1 MTGDTIRMVI
11 DNIRAHRV
19 RFEAFC
25 RSLSEEELMRP
36 VPNSTWLVKD
46 FASHLASLDPAMAES
61 FRLSAQGR
69 ADEVFHTEQSE
80 AFRDLDAWNDAR
92 VAERRGWPLERIL
105 EEAAANRAALIETL
119 EGISEEAL
127 GRDMYFAG
135 DNKRSAATL
144 PLRTFML
151 GWALHDPIHAAD
163 MLKALPE
170 RAEEAELKA
179 WVEHPVVKG
188 YQAAMTGPPRR

>member
-1 MTGDTIRMVI
+1 MPSETVRMVI
-11 DNIRAHRV
+11 DNIKAHRV
-19 RFEAFC
+19 RFEKFC

-144 PLRTFML
+144 PLRAFML

-170 RAEEAELKA
+170 RAGEAELQA

-188 YQAAMTGPPRR
+188 YQAAMAGPARR